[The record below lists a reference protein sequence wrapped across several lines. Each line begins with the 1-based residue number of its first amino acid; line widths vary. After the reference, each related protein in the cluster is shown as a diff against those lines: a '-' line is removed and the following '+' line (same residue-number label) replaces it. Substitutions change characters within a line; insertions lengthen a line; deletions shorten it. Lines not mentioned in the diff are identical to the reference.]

1 MHAAAVQMDR
11 IGVTPVEYH
20 EHGRAWEG
28 ARVKEGTNEMAR
40 RLVFRSLR
48 IALVAVAVTLV
59 PMAIESREA
68 AAQPKATA
76 PGWLGIAMEKSK
88 GAPGVV
94 VGHVIRRSPAATA
107 GLLDGDRL
115 VKIDGSPVASPSDVS
130 AKVSGKGAGQT
141 IAVQLVRGNVTS
153 SYTVTLVTR
162 PSPDQI
168 FRMELVGEKL
178 PNLPALKLA
187 SGPGPVA
194 YPGLSGRVVLVDL
207 FATWCGPCMQLGP
220 YYGQFH
226 AKYASQ
232 GLTVLAVSDED
243 PAILAGFA
251 SKNAIAYSIASD
263 PANTLQT
270 KLSAPAIPASATS
283 RSGSRSAR

>member
-1 MHAAAVQMDR
+1 M
-11 IGVTPVEYH
+11 I
-20 EHGRAWEG
+20 
-28 ARVKEGTNEMAR
+28 
-40 RLVFRSLR
+40 FRSLR
-48 IALVAVAVTLV
+48 IALVAAAVAFV
-59 PMAIESREA
+59 PNAIEGREA
-68 AAQPKATA
+68 AAQPQPKATA

-88 GAPGVV
+88 GAPGVIV
-94 VGHVIRRSPAATA
+94 AHAIRHSPAATS
-107 GLLDGDRL
+107 GILDGDRL
-115 VKIDGSPVASPSDVS
+115 VKVDGAPVASPADVS

-141 IAVQLVRGNVTS
+141 ISVQLVRANVTS
-153 SYTVTLVTR
+153 SYTVTLVPR

-226 AKYASQ
+226 AKYAAQ

-263 PANTLQT
+263 SANTLAS
-270 KLSAPAIPASATS
+270 KLSAPAIPASVLVDKHGVVRDVAVGFEVGQVKRTEQLIQVLLKEP
-283 RSGSRSAR
+283 